1 MGRLGGLMQLSDRTA
16 ASRKRQ
22 RAGTKSTDT
31 AAAASRSSS
40 SVATDAADDTSM
52 AETAA
57 ADLAKLRE
65 VSTHTYIHMTTL
77 QCALHCSGYILQ
89 SV

>member
-22 RAGTKSTDT
+22 RASTKSGDT
-31 AAAASRSSS
+31 TVASSS
-40 SVATDAADDTSM
+40 SSSIATDTNISM

-65 VSTHTYIHMTTL
+65 VSTHTHIHACIHMTL
-77 QCALHCSGYILQ
+77 MQCNALYRIYTAL
-89 SV
+89 